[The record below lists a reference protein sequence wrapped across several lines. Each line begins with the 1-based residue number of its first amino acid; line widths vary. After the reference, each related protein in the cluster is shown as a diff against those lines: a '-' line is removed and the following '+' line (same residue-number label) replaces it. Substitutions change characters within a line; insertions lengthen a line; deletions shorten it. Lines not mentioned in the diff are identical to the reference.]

1 MTYDNTLIEFNKLQ
15 EKLVNTAKVDRTL
28 KLIINEMKPHIMTSQ
43 NGVSHTYTIGECRGE
58 YGIVTKTTLV
68 SKELV

>member
-1 MTYDNTLIEFNKLQ
+1 MTYDETEIEFKKLQ
-15 EKLVNTAKVDRTL
+15 EKLENTAKLDKTL
-28 KLIINEMKPHIMTSQ
+28 KLIINMMKHHIMTSQ
-43 NGVSHTYTIGECRGE
+43 NGVAHAYTIGECRGE